1 MRTGI
6 VGVAIV
12 KETAMSLVAR
22 ACSALLAAT
31 LLAACS
37 DDAPPAGPTP
47 PDAGDHELTLDHD
60 GTKRRYA
67 VHAPPGYKPEDR
79 LPVVVA
85 LHYNPGD
92 AKGMKAL
99 TGLDATADE
108 EGFLVVYPE
117 ATDFG
122 FNALDCCGSEDDVGF
137 VEAVVATMVED
148 WNADPARVY
157 ATGMSNGAEL
167 SYRLAVELPDLFA
180 AIAPVSGGYIGPA
193 TEEAG
198 FVPASPV
205 SVITFLGE
213 QDRFS
218 RDFEVGLELWRKR
231 LKCSLS
237 GPAGDQPGVKTLLT
251 ACDDG
256 SDVASYSY
264 ADMEH
269 SWPGS
274 ASASSLAAPGLE
286 PAATA
291 TIWEFF
297 ENHPKS
303 KTG

>member
-1 MRTGI
+1 
-6 VGVAIV
+6 
-12 KETAMSLVAR
+12 MSLVAR
-22 ACSALLAAT
+22 ACAALLTAT

-37 DDAPPAGPTP
+37 DEAPTEDVP
-47 PDAGDHELTLDHD
+47 PSSDSGNHQLALEHD
-60 GTKRRYA
+60 GKERTYA
-67 VHAPPGYKPEDR
+67 MHAPPDYKPDDR
-79 LPVVVA
+79 LPLVVA

-92 AKGMKAL
+92 ARGMKAL

-148 WNADPARVY
+148 WNADPARIY

-218 RDFEVGLELWRKR
+218 RDFEIGLDLWRER
-231 LKCSLS
+231 LKCTPS
-237 GPAGDQPGVKTLLT
+237 GAAGAQPGVKAVLT
-251 ACDDG
+251 TCQDG
-256 SDVASYSY
+256 SDVASYTY

-269 SWPGS
+269 AWPGS
-274 ASASSLAAPGLE
+274 AFASSLAAPGLE

-297 ENHPKS
+297 ESHPKS
-303 KTG
+303 TTS